1 MDSTNKIIRSAIAV
15 DYKKIRVVLTDGTV
29 LFADLSEFNDVYC
42 FPSKEDWKN
51 LSVDSYGRG
60 IVWVS
65 RFEVH
70 IDQVLACTFS
80 VEQEGRKTA

>member
-1 MDSTNKIIRSAIAV
+1 MDSTNKIIREASASE
-15 DYKKIRVVLTDGTV
+15 YKKIRAVLTDGTV
-29 LFADLSEFNDVYC
+29 LFSDLSEFDDVYC
-42 FPSKEDWKN
+42 FPNEEEWEN

-60 IVWVS
+60 IVWAS

-80 VEQEGRKTA
+80 VEEAKKTAG